1 VAELILT
8 LRERELARFSIA
20 TLRTTI
26 GRDPSCDVVIDNAG
40 ISRLHSTIEVVG
52 DSFVLKD
59 CGSQNGMTLNGEP
72 CREARLV
79 DGDTIGVNKFLLRFS
94 NAELAVPANLE
105 AQPDEP
111 KAERPK
117 DVQRTV
123 HLGAAAAQ
131 ALAERAKE
139 QIARQRAERAARGDE
154 SLSPA
159 QKVVKPL
166 ERVPLRKEE
175 DDEPDAGVGSRVLLF
190 TCVVMSIALVASV
203 YTFLL

>member
-1 VAELILT
+1 MT
-8 LRERELARFSIA
+8 LRERELARYPIA

-40 ISRLHSTIEVVG
+40 ISRLHGSIEVVG
-52 DSFVLKD
+52 DSFVLRD
-59 CGSQNGMTLNGEP
+59 CDSQNGLTLNGEP

-94 NAELAVPANLE
+94 NAELAVPGNLG
-105 AQPDEP
+105 AQPSQE

-131 ALAERAKE
+131 QLAERAKE
-139 QIARQRAERAARGDE
+139 QIARQRAERAARGDD

-159 QKVVKPL
+159 QKVVKPA
-166 ERVPLRKEE
+166 ERITVRREE
-175 DDEPDAGVGSRVLLF
+175 DEEPDAGVGSRVLLIS
-190 TCVVMSIALVASV
+190 CVVMSIALVASV

>member
-1 VAELILT
+1 MAELILT
-8 LRERELARFSIA
+8 LRERELARYPIS

-40 ISRLHSTIEVVG
+40 ISRLHGAIEVVG
-52 DSFVLKD
+52 DSFILRD
-59 CGSQNGMTLNGEP
+59 CNSQNGLTLNGEP

-79 DGDTIGVNKFLLRFS
+79 DGDTIGLNKFLLRFC
-94 NAELAVPANLE
+94 NDELAVPNNLE
-105 AQPDEP
+105 AKPAQ
-111 KAERPK
+111 AEEQRPK

-139 QIARQRAERAARGDE
+139 QIARQRAARGAG
-154 SLSPA
+154 SLPPENRASKPA
-159 QKVVKPL
+159 Q
-166 ERVPLRKEE
+166 RAPLRQE
-175 DDEPDAGVGSRVLLF
+175 DDEPEESFGSRVLLVS
-190 TCVVMSIALVASV
+190 CVIMSIALVASV